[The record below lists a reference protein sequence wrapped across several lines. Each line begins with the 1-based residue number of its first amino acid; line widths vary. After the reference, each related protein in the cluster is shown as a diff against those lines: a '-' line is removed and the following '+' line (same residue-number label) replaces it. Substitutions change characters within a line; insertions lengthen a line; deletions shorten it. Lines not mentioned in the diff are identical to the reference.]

1 MQFAHQGS
9 HPGQSSI
16 IFLPMIDMS
25 SSKSTC
31 IFSTLKFVSERARR
45 HNATPIITFDQPLWW
60 KALTIIDSEPV
71 DSDVRQIVL
80 CLGSFHT
87 EMSFIG
93 SIGHLMAGSGLKE
106 LLERVYAPNAVDH
119 IFTGKAI
126 ARAAQAHLLVD
137 AALNALILS
146 KVLEVPIPDLRDE
159 LNGAPADDPG
169 IQEMESV
176 ISVQSAPDLQEAHAL
191 YDDLMS
197 RKTSAQEVSS
207 AAVLSKIEGQLQRQ
221 KESTKD
227 NRTAKPWMQYMDMV
241 DILRKFIKAER
252 TNNWA
257 LHLEALSEML
267 PYLAASGHNLYA
279 KSARLYLQSMIRL
292 EGEHPDVY
300 KKFEDGFF

>member
-1 MQFAHQGS
+1 
-9 HPGQSSI
+9 
-16 IFLPMIDMS
+16 
-25 SSKSTC
+25 
-31 IFSTLKFVSERARR
+31 
-45 HNATPIITFDQPLWW
+45 
-60 KALTIIDSEPV
+60 
-71 DSDVRQIVL
+71 
-80 CLGSFHT
+80 
-87 EMSFIG
+87 
-93 SIGHLMAGSGLKE
+93 
-106 LLERVYAPNAVDH
+106 
-119 IFTGKAI
+119 
-126 ARAAQAHLLVD
+126 
-137 AALNALILS
+137 
-146 KVLEVPIPDLRDE
+146 
-159 LNGAPADDPG
+159 
-169 IQEMESV
+169 
-176 ISVQSAPDLQEAHAL
+176 
-191 YDDLMS
+191 MS

-221 KESTKD
+221 KESMKD